1 MNESTPR
8 QHAVVTGAGNGLG
21 AAIATELA
29 AAGWDVTGVDV
40 RREAL
45 EKVLAE
51 IAETHGVTTHA
62 LVGDLGDETFAT
74 EFVTSAWAFAP
85 VDGLVNA
92 AGIYPAIPFL
102 EVDATKW
109 NRVQAINVVAPL
121 LATQQLA
128 RLAID
133 AGTTPA
139 VVNIT
144 SGAANRARPGTAHYS
159 TSKAALT
166 MLTKASAIEL
176 GPAGIRVNA
185 VAPGFF
191 SVASEVNPISEEY
204 AAFMAGNILPGTA
217 KPQHVAGAVLFL
229 LSDKAEWITGA
240 TVPVDGGTSV
250 GTRSLPQHWA
260 GESTWQA
267 GAASSSSTS
276 PSTTPIEE
284 TTND

>member
-1 MNESTPR
+1 MSGTISRP
-8 QHAVVTGAGNGLG
+8 HAVVTGAGNGLG

-40 RREAL
+40 RREAV
-45 EKVLAE
+45 EAVLSE
-51 IAETHGVTTHA
+51 IADTYGVETHTI
-62 LVGDLGDETFAT
+62 VGDLGEESFAT
-74 EFVTSAWAFAP
+74 DFITTAWAFAP

-133 AGTTPA
+133 AGTTPSI
-139 VVNIT
+139 VNIT
-144 SGAANRARPGTAHYS
+144 SGAAKRARPGTAHYS

-191 SVASEVNPISEEY
+191 AVASEVNPISEEY
-204 AAFMAGNILPGTA
+204 AAFMAGNILPGSA
-217 KPQHVAGAVLFL
+217 KPHHVAGAVLFL
-229 LSDKAEWITGA
+229 LSEKAEWITGA

-250 GTRSLPQHWA
+250 GTRSLPQHWS

-267 GAASSSSTS
+267 GDPDTNNTNTST
-276 PSTTPIEE
+276 EE
-284 TTND
+284 NPND